1 MITTIIGVAIIG
13 YIGFIFFFIML
24 GLAIDVFT
32 GNWELFRKDFGYFVY
47 INGALGIGLGIGMFT
62 FINLLNWMTQ
72 GYFAIN
78 MFDPNKWGIIFLA
91 IGIVFFFVGKA
102 IMSEKE
108 KEETKKETHK
118 YVTLKSGKRVQ
129 ID

>member
-13 YIGFIFFFIML
+13 YIGFIFFFIVL

-108 KEETKKETHK
+108 TEETKKETHK

>member
-24 GLAIDVFT
+24 GFAIDVFT

-47 INGALGIGLGIGMFT
+47 VNGGLGIGLGIGMFT

-78 MFDPNKWGIIFLA
+78 MFDPNKWGFIFLV
-91 IGIVFFFVGKA
+91 IGFIFFFIGKA

-108 KEETKKETHK
+108 KEEKENHK

-129 ID
+129 IK